1 MGTKTIE
8 KERGRSMK
16 RVRCPKC
23 DSFITF
29 DETQYQ
35 EGQQLIFQCENC
47 SKQFAIRLGVSKL
60 RATQREEQLN
70 EEENAEEQGSIVVV
84 ENCFHYKQVIPLHMG
99 DNVFGR
105 KVLGTSINCPID
117 TVDPSVDTK
126 HCIIRV
132 QRNKRG
138 DLQYILRDAPSNT
151 GTFYMND
158 ILKDQDRI
166 RLEEGSII
174 TIGATTLIL
183 RTAKDE
189 DASN

>member
-1 MGTKTIE
+1 
-8 KERGRSMK
+8 MK

-23 DSFITF
+23 DSHIVF
-29 DETQYQ
+29 DETRYQ
-35 EGQQLIFQCENC
+35 PGQQLVFVCPDCN
-47 SKQFAIRLGVSKL
+47 KQFGIRMGTSQVKTTRKEAEAMPEEPEGKLGSV
-60 RATQREEQLN
+60 
-70 EEENAEEQGSIVVV
+70 IVV
-84 ENCFHYKQVIPLHMG
+84 ENVFHYRQVIDLEMG

-105 KVLGTSINCPID
+105 YVRGTSINKPIE

-151 GTFYMND
+151 GTFYMNE
-158 ILKDQDRI
+158 ILRDQDRV
-166 RLEEGSII
+166 RLSDSDII

-183 RTAKDE
+183 RTA
-189 DASN
+189 DAEEEE